1 MTPQEAIER
10 IYIILKNCEFTRADK
25 KSLITAISAL
35 EKQIPKRPDYEG
47 DGYDDKGN
55 LINDT
60 WICPCCEKPYE
71 IDYEEYDHCPNCG
84 QAIDL
89 SEVQDD

>member
-35 EKQIPKRPDYEG
+35 EKQIPKKPIAEKNEIDTLDDYF
-47 DGYDDKGN
+47 
-55 LINDT
+55 
-60 WICPCCEKPYE
+60 CPYCRSFLDEKPKCC
-71 IDYEEYDHCPNCG
+71 DTCG
-84 QAIDL
+84 QALDW
-89 SEVQDD
+89 SE

>member
-35 EKQIPKRPDYEG
+35 EKQIPKKP
-47 DGYDDKGN
+47 
-55 LINDT
+55 IA
-60 WICPCCEKPYE
+60 EKNE
-71 IDYEEYDHCPNCG
+71 IDTLDDYFCPYCRSFLDEEPKCCDTCG
-84 QAIDL
+84 QALDW
-89 SEVQDD
+89 SE